1 MPPRMFAENQFGIS
15 PPDRLRR
22 HDLISK
28 VVLQHSILVHA
39 SFVRKGVRSNN
50 GLIRLYRDARDVA
63 DELTTGKEFF
73 RLNACVNVAKGF
85 GTCTQSHDH
94 FFHRRIACTLAQSV
108 DCDLDLSCPGANSGK
123 DGLVIVAVNLDKD
136 VNAAGA
142 FIQQYAPP
150 FKIAF
155 DPAGKTAEAFGVEA
169 MPSSFIVSRTGT
181 ITYAHQ
187 GFEQSKSK
195 DLEEKIKDALK
206 P

>member
-1 MPPRMFAENQFGIS
+1 MRRLLLFTFLTLTLTLTLSASDTRPAPDFTLPAQSGTIS
-15 PPDRLRR
+15 L
-22 HDLISK
+22 HDLHGK
-28 VVLQHSILVHA
+28 VVYVDFWA
-39 SFVRKGVRSNN
+39 SWCGPCR
-50 GLIRLYRDARDVA
+50 
-63 DELTTGKEFF
+63 
-73 RLNACVNVAKGF
+73 
-85 GTCTQSHDH
+85 QS
-94 FFHRRIACTLAQSV
+94 FPWMTSM
-108 DCDLDLSCPGANSGK
+108 SEKYGK

-169 MPSSFIVSRTGT
+169 MPSSFIVSRTGA

-195 DLEEKIKDALK
+195 DLEEKLKDALK